1 MLLFADEKMTDTEA
15 ISVSQIISRLKKNEP
30 IQYVLGQTEFMG
42 LIFKTDARAL
52 IPRPET
58 EALVQW
64 ILDCFPNDD
73 FNILDIGTGT
83 GCIPV
88 SIKKSRPGIQA
99 SAWDVSSEALELA
112 RENATVNGVK
122 VNFVLQDVLSA
133 SPAAT
138 PMLDVMVSNPPYVTQ
153 KERPFINAN
162 VIDYEPHLALFV
174 EDDQPLVFYD
184 VIAQLGQSYLKPG
197 GSLFFEIN
205 ENFGD
210 ATTDLLTGL
219 GYREVVLRKDVF
231 GKNRMLKAIRPIADF
246 AVGDKSSTH

>member
-1 MLLFADEKMTDTEA
+1 
-15 ISVSQIISRLKKNEP
+15 LKKNEP

-88 SIKKSRPGIQA
+88 SIKKCRSGIQA
-99 SAWDVSSEALELA
+99 TAWDVSPDALALA
-112 RENATVNGVK
+112 RENARLNGVF

-133 SPAAT
+133 SPAVT
-138 PMLDVMVSNPPYVTQ
+138 PVFDVLVSNPPYVTQ
-153 KERPFINAN
+153 KERPLINAN

-174 EDDQPLVFYD
+174 EDNKPLVFYD

-197 GSLFFEIN
+197 GSLFFEVN

-210 ATTDLLTGL
+210 ATADLLIGM
-219 GYREVVLRKDVF
+219 GYRDVVLRKDIF
-231 GKNRMLKAIRPIADF
+231 GKDRMLKAVKPIDGF
-246 AVGDKSSTH
+246 VVGDKSSTH